1 MRKQFSSENG
11 SCPFV
16 DYCRRSI
23 FLSTEF
29 CGFNSSDEGGPD
41 EAALYANILRLGFI
55 SIYDYEVTPWL
66 LMKQFA
72 AELAGSWCYSGALVL
87 IRELA
92 DI

>member
-1 MRKQFSSENG
+1 M
-11 SCPFV
+11 
-16 DYCRRSI
+16 
-23 FLSTEF
+23 STEF

-41 EAALYANILRLGFI
+41 EAALCANILRLGFI